1 MTVYYSLEHV
11 LTLWYYALLVCLG
24 FHGWNDLTIY
34 MYINLKYNGGM
45 HFNMFHC
52 GRHFFFREPY
62 HDIRYNLMAVVPD
75 KRSLYEHKLATLKT
89 NRQIVLETL
98 QQVQAYHSRTQLGMM
113 LLLHYCSYSI
123 ESFMHFF
130 LSFHHQVN
138 VGVIYFLHLIQFL
151 KILRFVGVKGPIN
164 QKYIGGYIF
173 IQFKSVCAWKT
184 KFNDTDIKFLKV

>member
-45 HFNMFHC
+45 HFTNMFHC
-52 GRHFFFREPY
+52 GRHFLLQRTISWHP
-62 HDIRYNLMAVVPD
+62 LQPD
-75 KRSLYEHKLATLKT
+75 GSGS
-89 NRQIVLETL
+89 RQTFIV
-98 QQVQAYHSRTQLGMM
+98 RTQTGHTEDKQTDCAGDTAAGIGLSLAHTAWHDALTP
-113 LLLHYCSYSI
+113 LLQLFYWKFYA
-123 ESFMHFF
+123 FF

-151 KILRFVGVKGPIN
+151 KILRFFGVKEEGP
-164 QKYIGGYIF
+164 
-173 IQFKSVCAWKT
+173 
-184 KFNDTDIKFLKV
+184 FN

>member
-45 HFNMFHC
+45 HFTNCFIVVDISSSENHTMTSVTTWWQWFQTNAHC
-52 GRHFFFREPY
+52 TNTNWPHWRQTDRLCWRHCS
-62 HDIRYNLMAVVPD
+62 RYRLITRAH
-75 KRSLYEHKLATLKT
+75 SLAW
-89 NRQIVLETL
+89 
-98 QQVQAYHSRTQLGMM
+98 
-113 LLLHYCSYSI
+113 CSYSI
-123 ESFMHFF
+123 TAVILLKVLCIFF

-151 KILRFVGVKGPIN
+151 KILRFFGVKEEGP
-164 QKYIGGYIF
+164 
-173 IQFKSVCAWKT
+173 
-184 KFNDTDIKFLKV
+184 FN

>member
-34 MYINLKYNGGM
+34 MYINVKYNGGM
-45 HFNMFHC
+45 HFTNMFHC

-98 QQVQAYHSRTQLGMM
+98 QQVQTYHSRTQLGMM

-130 LSFHHQVN
+130 FIISSPGKCRSN
-138 VGVIYFLHLIQFL
+138 
-151 KILRFVGVKGPIN
+151 
-164 QKYIGGYIF
+164 IF
-173 IQFKSVCAWKT
+173 FAFNSIFKNFTIFWG
-184 KFNDTDIKFLKV
+184 